1 METVIDGVWS
11 LMSGSKNT
19 WTLEDLE
26 AIVRKAVREAVEQV
40 RSEEVK
46 LVVDALN
53 KLATYT
59 FEGFKKI
66 LEILEKQ
73 GKVLEEHSRILEE
86 HSKILQEHS
95 KMLVEHG
102 KSLAK
107 LEATLEDHGKMLVEH
122 GKSLAK
128 LEATLEDHGK
138 MLVEH
143 GKSLAKLEVTIGS
156 LTSRMGINMER
167 MVLNIY
173 KDILEQEGLRI
184 EKVEKLRLK
193 DVEGKYYRKGAK
205 LEIDIYAHN
214 DKVYFIE
221 VKSLVDIDD
230 VEWFNTKCNIFEE
243 ILGRRADKRIIVCIN
258 ILKDAYDRSRE
269 LGIHTICGKVIEVE
283 EEEEEG
289 LNTPITMK

>member
-1 METVIDGVWS
+1 
-11 LMSGSKNT
+11 MSGSKNT

-95 KMLVEHG
+95 
-102 KSLAK
+102 
-107 LEATLEDHGKMLVEH
+107 KMLVEH

>member
-1 METVIDGVWS
+1 
-11 LMSGSKNT
+11 MSGSKNT

-107 LEATLEDHGKMLVEH
+107 LEATLEDHGKILEEHSKMLVEH